1 MNGELSANNHAVRSP
16 FIIYIIVLSGFVVAA
31 KYYTLLNEI
40 VTQLHLGVI
49 HIFTDGMF
57 FIFAAD

>member
-1 MNGELSANNHAVRSP
+1 MVNELHDCLQRVHRSL
-16 FIIYIIVLSGFVVAA
+16 FILLSYPAFVVAA

-40 VTQLHLGVI
+40 VTQLHLGII